1 MSSRSATGYHLETT
15 GQAAKTA
22 AKHAVDKV
30 ADPSIEFMGAC
41 FCPFV
46 QRAWIALEVLNQGLP
61 DDQSRKAS
69 KVDYAYVEIDPYKKP
84 KELLE
89 VSPKGLVPAARL
101 GQGKSLHDSLILM
114 HYLAS
119 LPLSTGE
126 NPLLP
131 KGPYER
137 ARVLLAGQRHAETIT
152 PAFYRY
158 LQAQEAEKQVEHG
171 KEFTEA
177 LEAFEKDMNEDGP
190 FFFGKDLGW
199 VDILIAPW
207 AIRFGPVLEHYR
219 QFSPPVISDKS
230 RRFVKWLDAIKSHPA
245 VAATTSTDELYTDS
259 YHRYAK
265 NIPNLSQVA
274 DAINSGKALP

>member
-22 AKHAVDKV
+22 AEHAVDKV
-30 ADPSIEFMGAC
+30 TDPSIEFMGAC

-46 QRAWIALEVLNQGLP
+46 QRAWIALEVLNQALP
-61 DDQSRKAS
+61 DEESRKAL

-89 VSPKGLVPAARL
+89 VSPKGLVPVSYIPSICSQIRSADLLRESQAARL

-131 KGPYER
+131 KDPYER
-137 ARVLLAGQRHAETIT
+137 ARVLLAGQGHAETIT

-171 KEFTEA
+171 K
-177 LEAFEKDMNEDGP
+177 
-190 FFFGKDLGW
+190 
-199 VDILIAPW
+199 
-207 AIRFGPVLEHYR
+207 
-219 QFSPPVISDKS
+219 
-230 RRFVKWLDAIKSHPA
+230 
-245 VAATTSTDELYTDS
+245 
-259 YHRYAK
+259 
-265 NIPNLSQVA
+265 
-274 DAINSGKALP
+274 

>member
-1 MSSRSATGYHLETT
+1 VT
-15 GQAAKTA
+15 
-22 AKHAVDKV
+22 
-30 ADPSIEFMGAC
+30 DPSIEFMGAC

-89 VSPKGLVPAARL
+89 VSPKGLVPVSYIPLICSQIRSADLLRESQAARL

-119 LPLSTGE
+119 LPLSTGD

-131 KGPYER
+131 KDPYER

-171 KEFTEA
+171 KR
-177 LEAFEKDMNEDGP
+177 
-190 FFFGKDLGW
+190 
-199 VDILIAPW
+199 V
-207 AIRFGPVLEHYR
+207 
-219 QFSPPVISDKS
+219 
-230 RRFVKWLDAIKSHPA
+230 
-245 VAATTSTDELYTDS
+245 
-259 YHRYAK
+259 
-265 NIPNLSQVA
+265 
-274 DAINSGKALP
+274 